1 MKRSF
6 RCTPHSPAFGS
17 VWLLCGLAFVLVLGV
32 LAWPKIQQASEK
44 AKIDTVSSVVRNYRL
59 ACLSYYGRKGTYP
72 LDGEEGVPNE
82 SGGFVR
88 LDDGRV
94 LNPLHTTLGDI
105 LIHQGYLTDLTF
117 PLETQGEPVSIRAL
131 SAEVLIKRVGAGAM
145 FESAPTLTKAVVL
158 ILPNISAEQAH
169 QLEEIFQSQKS
180 RDSTAGKLRPH
191 PVGDCRLSF
200 HQGEEKADAYIYLA
214 HE

>member
-1 MKRSF
+1 MRHPF

-17 VWLLCGLAFVLVLGV
+17 AWLLFGLAFVVILGV

-59 ACLSYYGRKGTYP
+59 ACLSYYSRKGTYP
-72 LDGEEGVPNE
+72 LDGEEGVPND

-88 LDDGRV
+88 LEDGRV
-94 LNPLHTTLGDI
+94 LDPLHTTLGDI
-105 LIHQGYLTDLTF
+105 LIHQGFLTDLAF
-117 PLETQGEPVSIRAL
+117 PLETQGEPISIRAF
-131 SAEVLIKRVGAGAM
+131 SAEILIKRVGTGSL

-158 ILPNISAEQAH
+158 IIPNISAEQAH
-169 QLEEIFQSQKS
+169 QLEEIFQRQKS
-180 RDSTAGKLRPH
+180 RDSTTDKSTPR

-200 HQGEEKADAYIYLA
+200 HQGGQKADAYIYLA

>member
-1 MKRSF
+1 MKRSL
-6 RCTPHSPAFGS
+6 RCTSYSPGFGS
-17 VWLLCGLAFVLVLGV
+17 AWLLCGLAFVLILGI

-44 AKIDTVSSVVRNYRL
+44 AKIDTVSSIVRNYRL
-59 ACLSYYGRKGTYP
+59 ACLSYYSRKGTYP
-72 LDGEEGVPNE
+72 LDGEEGVSNE

-88 LDDGRV
+88 LDDGR
-94 LNPLHTTLGDI
+94 LLDPLHTTLGDI
-105 LIHQGYLTDLTF
+105 LIHDGYLTDLTF
-117 PLETQGEPVSIRAL
+117 PLETKGEPISIRAL

-169 QLEEIFQSQKS
+169 QLEEIFQRQKS
-180 RDSTAGKLRPH
+180 RESKADKSTPRH
-191 PVGDCRLSF
+191 VGDCRLSF

>member
-1 MKRSF
+1 MKCPL
-6 RCTPHSPAFGS
+6 RCTSYSPAFGS
-17 VWLLCGLAFVLVLGV
+17 AWLLCGLAFVLILGI

-44 AKIDTVSSVVRNYRL
+44 AKIDTVSSIVRNYRL

-72 LDGEEGVPNE
+72 LDGEEGVSNE

-94 LNPLHTTLGDI
+94 LDPLHTTLGDI
-105 LIHQGYLTDLTF
+105 LIHEGYLTDLAF
-117 PLETQGEPVSIRAL
+117 PLETKGEPISIRAL
-131 SAEVLIKRVGAGAM
+131 SAEVLIKKVGPGAM

-169 QLEEIFQSQKS
+169 QLEEIFQRQKS
-180 RDSTAGKLRPH
+180 RGPTADNSKPH
-191 PVGDCRLSF
+191 PVGDCRLFF

>member
-1 MKRSF
+1 LKRPF
-6 RCTPHSPAFGS
+6 PRTPHSPAFGS
-17 VWLLCGLAFVLVLGV
+17 AWLLCGLAFVLILGV

-59 ACLSYYGRKGTYP
+59 ACLSYYSRKGTYP

-94 LNPLHTTLGDI
+94 LDPRHTTLGDI
-105 LIHQGYLTDLTF
+105 LIHEGYLTDLAF
-117 PLETQGEPVSIRAL
+117 PLETQGESISIRAL
-131 SAEVLIKRVGAGAM
+131 SGEVLIKRVGAGAM
-145 FESAPTLTKAVVL
+145 FESAPTLSKAVVL

-169 QLEEIFQSQKS
+169 QLEEIFQRQKS
-180 RDSTAGKLRPH
+180 HDSRAGKARPH

-200 HQGEEKADAYIYLA
+200 HQGDEKADAYIYLA

>member
-1 MKRSF
+1 MKRPF
-6 RCTPHSPAFGS
+6 PRTPHSPAFGS
-17 VWLLCGLAFVLVLGV
+17 AWLLCGLAFVLILGV

-59 ACLSYYGRKGTYP
+59 ACLSYYSRKGTYP

-94 LNPLHTTLGDI
+94 LDPRHTTLGDI
-105 LIHQGYLTDLTF
+105 LIHEGYLTDLAF
-117 PLETQGEPVSIRAL
+117 PLETQGESISIRAL
-131 SAEVLIKRVGAGAM
+131 SGEVLIKRVGAGAM
-145 FESAPTLTKAVVL
+145 FESAPTLSKAVVL

-169 QLEEIFQSQKS
+169 QLEEIFQRQKS
-180 RDSTAGKLRPH
+180 HDSRAGKARPH

-200 HQGEEKADAYIYLA
+200 HQGDEKADAYIYLA

>member
-1 MKRSF
+1 MKRSLP
-6 RCTPHSPAFGS
+6 CTPHSPASGS
-17 VWLLCGLAFVLVLGV
+17 VWLLCGLAFVLILGI

-44 AKIDTVSSVVRNYRL
+44 AKIDTVSSIVRNYRL
-59 ACLSYYGRKGTYP
+59 ACLSYYSRKGTYP
-72 LDGEEGVPNE
+72 LDGVEGVSNE

-94 LNPLHTTLGDI
+94 LDPLHTTLGDI
-105 LIHQGYLTDLTF
+105 LIHEGYLTDLAF
-117 PLETQGEPVSIRAL
+117 PLETKGEPISIRAL
-131 SAEVLIKRVGAGAM
+131 SAGVLIKKVGAGAI

-158 ILPNISAEQAH
+158 ILPNISAVQAH
-169 QLEEIFQSQKS
+169 QLEEIFQGQKS
-180 RDSTAGKLRPH
+180 RGPAADKLKPH
-191 PVGDCRLSF
+191 PVGDCRLFF

>member
-1 MKRSF
+1 MKRPF
-6 RCTPHSPAFGS
+6 RCIAHSAAFGS
-17 VWLLCGLAFVLVLGV
+17 AWMLVGLAFVVIMGT

-44 AKIDTVSSVVRNYRL
+44 AKIDSVSSVVRNYRL

-94 LNPLHTTLGDI
+94 LDPLHTTLGDI
-105 LIHQGYLTDLTF
+105 LIHQGYLTDLAF
-117 PLETQGEPVSIRAL
+117 PLETQGEPISIRAL

-158 ILPNISAEQAH
+158 ILPNISAEQAR
-169 QLEEIFQSQKS
+169 QIEEVFQSQKS
-180 RDSTAGKLRPH
+180 HDSTAGKSRPH

>member
-1 MKRSF
+1 MKHPF

-17 VWLLCGLAFVLVLGV
+17 AWLLFGLGLLVILGV

-59 ACLSYYGRKGTYP
+59 ACLSYYSRKGTYP
-72 LDGEEGVPNE
+72 LDGEEGVPND

-88 LDDGRV
+88 LEDGRV
-94 LNPLHTTLGDI
+94 LDPLHTTLGDI
-105 LIHQGYLTDLTF
+105 LIHQGFLGDLTF
-117 PLETQGEPVSIRAL
+117 PIQTQGEAISIRAL
-131 SAEVLIKRVGAGAM
+131 SAEALIKKVGTGSL

-158 ILPNISAEQAH
+158 MIPNISAEQAH
-169 QLEEIFQSQKS
+169 QLEEIFQRQKS
-180 RDSTAGKLRPH
+180 GDATTDKSTPR

-200 HQGEEKADAYIYLA
+200 RSGGEKADVYIYLA